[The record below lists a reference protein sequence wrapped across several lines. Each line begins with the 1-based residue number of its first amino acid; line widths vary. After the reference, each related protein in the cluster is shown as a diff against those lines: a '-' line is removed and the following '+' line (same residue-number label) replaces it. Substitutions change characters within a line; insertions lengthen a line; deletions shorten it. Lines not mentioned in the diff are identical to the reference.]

1 MCGRYGRRADKQRIA
16 EWFQT
21 HNTNVFNDPELA
33 PTYNAAPQSLQPVI
47 RLNSETGEREIALM
61 KWGLVPY
68 WSKTVKLKYST
79 INADADKLTT
89 SGMWREPFKRRRCLV
104 PADWFYEWPVVDGE
118 KQARAFALK
127 DGSPFAFAGIWDRWK
142 DKDTGEVLESFAIVT
157 VDPSEWMAKYH
168 DRMGIILRPKDYQ
181 RCLEEG
187 EEHTLPLD
195 LLRPYPEEEMESWR
209 VSDDVGNTKNNWAEL
224 IEPVPDD
231 APKREKKSKRAKPP
245 LKNVPHKGY
254 LTNGWTQPVF
264 ALGSQ
269 PRPRFMNTKQRS

>member
-1 MCGRYGRRADKQRIA
+1 MCGRYGRRADKQQIA

-47 RLNSETGEREIALM
+47 RLNSETGEREIAFM

-168 DRMGIILRPKDYQ
+168 DRMGVILKPKDYQ
-181 RCLEEG
+181 RWLEEG

-195 LLRPYPEEEMESWR
+195 LLRPYPEEEMQSWR
-209 VSDDVGNTKNNWAEL
+209 VSDKVGNTRNNWAEL

-231 APKREKKSKRAKPP
+231 TPKREKKTKRAKPKRKLP
-245 LKNVPHKGY
+245 SKG
-254 LTNGWTQPVF
+254 LFDG
-264 ALGSQ
+264 
-269 PRPRFMNTKQRS
+269 